1 MSHSPNQPE
10 GASPHSGGAPSGD
23 RSSPIALLLE
33 QHYAELR
40 AMAERQLAAERNR
53 DGRHAMSPSSLL
65 GEAFARLLTQRT
77 AIANSQHL
85 SAIATMLFVRILAD
99 TRRRRLAQKRGG
111 RNHAGSL
118 DGQDVADTKP
128 TPDQDALLDADV
140 EFLHEKLAELAEREP
155 RQAEALCL
163 HQIGGLTVPQV
174 AEMLGVSVSTV
185 ERDIALAR
193 TWLAMR
199 LK

>member
-1 MSHSPNQPE
+1 MNDIPSQP
-10 GASPHSGGAPSGD
+10 GGAHPRRGEAP
-23 RSSPIALLLE
+23 SPIAVLLE
-33 QHYAELR
+33 EHYAELR
-40 AMAERQLAAERNR
+40 AMAERQLAAERKR

-65 GEAFARLLTQRT
+65 GEAFARLLKQRT
-77 AIANSQHL
+77 AITNTQHL

-111 RNHAGSL
+111 RNHASSL
-118 DGQDVADTKP
+118 DGQEVADTKP
-128 TPDQDALLDADV
+128 TPDQGALLDADV

-174 AEMLGVSVSTV
+174 AEMLGVSASTV
-185 ERDIALAR
+185 ERDVTLAR
-193 TWLAMR
+193 TWLAMQM
-199 LK
+199 K

>member
-1 MSHSPNQPE
+1 MNDIPSQP
-10 GASPHSGGAPSGD
+10 GGAHPRSGETP
-23 RSSPIALLLE
+23 SPIAVLLE
-33 QHYAELR
+33 EHYAELR
-40 AMAERQLAAERNR
+40 AMAERQLVAERKR

-65 GEAFARLLTQRT
+65 GEAFARLLKQRT
-77 AIANSQHL
+77 AITNTQHL

-118 DGQDVADTKP
+118 DGQEVADTKP

-174 AEMLGVSVSTV
+174 AEMLGVSASTV
-185 ERDIALAR
+185 ERDVTLAR
-193 TWLAMR
+193 TWLAMQM
-199 LK
+199 K